1 MASKEYWFTSRVD
14 LAAQLLD
21 GSRINFSTVQ
31 RKKNRETNQFQLP
44 MPIIIANSELANLR
58 ESFCVVKLYTCQD
71 GTKCFM
77 DKL

>member
-31 RKKNRETNQFQLP
+31 RKKNRETNA
-44 MPIIIANSELANLR
+44 ISTANAYNNCK
-58 ESFCVVKLYTCQD
+58 F
-71 GTKCFM
+71 GTRQPS
-77 DKL
+77 